1 MKYVAP
7 EYEVEEI
14 VSADVVTDSL
24 DNEVPA
30 GALD

>member
-14 VSADVVTDSL
+14 VSADVVTDSY
-24 DNEVPA
+24 DNEVDA
-30 GALD
+30 GLLE

>member
-14 VSADVVTDSL
+14 VSADVVTDSY
-24 DNEVPA
+24 DNEVDA
-30 GALD
+30 SLLE